1 MILLDSGSTTSM
13 MSLDLARQL
22 GLKLRFDERLRVKG
36 IGNVTTYVS
45 AKATVKITLGA
56 SVVYYLEIWCGNI
69 GEGIQCL
76 LGMDFMIAAGV
87 RLGAREV
94 RIGSARYEEWQLLAF
109 EGSYSAQF
117 MRDQQREIERHNARL
132 PPVVQRPALRDQ
144 LAVLP
149 DLVID
154 DKPADVS
161 AADVGEA
168 DESTPK
174 EVEQVRSILR
184 KHQSVFLGSG
194 NAVPPPARGVV
205 CDIEVPAGT
214 KPISQR
220 ARRISGHLLE
230 KVYELVQRLLEA
242 GIVEYSD
249 SEQVNQLITLMSYPL
264 PLIDEMLDNFDKAM
278 WFLSLD
284 MASGFWA
291 ISMTRRAQHISAF
304 PARVNP
310 SRLTLANVLPSWSK
324 LAINVQ
330 SWQALVTVIP
340 SWFKLVPKIN
350 NQPALAYGILSWR
363 KTRKQFSNL
372 VYQPL
377 AAWDRC

>member
-87 RLGAREV
+87 RLGAREDKLPDEQDASSFYHE
-94 RIGSARYEEWQLLAF
+94 GTDHLLL
-109 EGSYSAQF
+109 
-117 MRDQQREIERHNARL
+117 HK
-132 PPVVQRPALRDQ
+132 LRDQ

-168 DESTPK
+168 DESTPE

-220 ARRISGHLLE
+220 ARRIPGHLLE
-230 KVYELVQRLLEA
+230 KVYELVKRLLEA
-242 GIVEYSD
+242 GIVEYSY
-249 SEQVNQLITLMSYPL
+249 SE
-264 PLIDEMLDNFDKAM
+264 
-278 WFLSLD
+278 W
-284 MASGFWA
+284 AS
-291 ISMTRRAQHISAF
+291 
-304 PARVNP
+304 
-310 SRLTLANVLPSWSK
+310 
-324 LAINVQ
+324 
-330 SWQALVTVIP
+330 
-340 SWFKLVPKIN
+340 
-350 NQPALAYGILSWR
+350 
-363 KTRKQFSNL
+363 
-372 VYQPL
+372 
-377 AAWDRC
+377 